1 MTRLNLV
8 TGGGGF
14 IGGHLARALH
24 ARGERVRVLDIAGAP
39 GLPSEIEVIQGS
51 ILDRTGVDRAL
62 EGVDTLYHLA
72 ADPNLWAPQRDR
84 FLETNLRGTLVV
96 LAASRAAGTRRVV
109 YTSTESIMRGCRP
122 NGAGPLNEETARA
135 SLEEM
140 PGSYCRSKFLAER
153 AAFDAAAD
161 GLPLVIVNPTMPLG
175 PGDRH
180 LTPPSRMLLDFLNGR
195 HPAYLDWECNI
206 VDARDVAVGHILAA
220 ERGVVGQ
227 RYILGGHNIR
237 LRDFLARIE
246 ALTHLPM
253 PKRAVPYAAALLGAF
268 IAEVAAAVTRRPPVA
283 PLAGVRLARNPLIF
297 DSGKAARAL
306 GFAARPLE
314 ETLVDAVRDFARR
327 KLLLRAVAL
336 A

>member
-1 MTRLNLV
+1 MTRLALV

-39 GLPSEIEVIQGS
+39 GLPPEIEVLRAS
-51 ILDRTGVDRAL
+51 ILDRPAVDRAL
-62 EGVDTLYHLA
+62 DGVDTVYHLA
-72 ADPNLWAPQRDR
+72 ADPNLWSPQRKS

-109 YTSTESIMRGCRP
+109 HTSTESILRGNRL
-122 NGAGPLNEETARA
+122 NGGGPLNEETAR
-135 SLEEM
+135 STLEEM
-140 PGSYCRSKFLAER
+140 PGSYCRSKFLAEQ
-153 AAFDAAAD
+153 AALDAAGD
-161 GLPLVIVNPTMPLG
+161 GLPLVIVNPTMPMG

-195 HPAYLDWECNI
+195 HAAFLDWECNI
-206 VDARDVAVGHILAA
+206 VDARDAALGHILAA
-220 ERGVVGQ
+220 EHGEIGH

-237 LRDFLARIE
+237 LRDLLARVE

-253 PKRAVPYAAALLGAF
+253 PTRAVPYAAALLCAF
-268 IAEVAAAVTRRPPVA
+268 VAEFVAGITRRPPVA
-283 PLAGVRLARNPLIF
+283 PLAGVRLARSPLIF
-297 DSGKAARAL
+297 DSGKATRAL
-306 GFAARPLE
+306 GFASRPLE
-314 ETLVDAVRDFARR
+314 ETLIDAVRDFARR
-327 KLLLRAVAL
+327 KLLHRSVVL

>member
-1 MTRLNLV
+1 MTRLSLV

-14 IGGHLARALH
+14 IGGHLAHALH
-24 ARGERVRVLDIAGAP
+24 GRGERVRVLDIAGAP

-51 ILDRTGVDRAL
+51 ILDRTAVDRAL
-62 EGVDTLYHLA
+62 DGVDTLYHLA

-84 FLETNLRGTLVV
+84 FLETNLRGTMVMLE
-96 LAASRAAGTRRVV
+96 ASRAAGTRRVV
-109 YTSTESIMRGCRP
+109 YTSTESIMRGNRL
-122 NGAGPLNEETARA
+122 NGAGPVNEDTARA
-135 SLEEM
+135 TLAEM
-140 PGSYCRSKFLAER
+140 PGSYCRSKYLAEK

-161 GLPLVIVNPTMPLG
+161 GLPLVIVNPTMPMG

-195 HPAYLDWECNI
+195 HPAFLDWECNI

-220 ERGVVGQ
+220 ERGEIGQ

-237 LRDFLARIE
+237 LRDLLVRIE

-268 IAEVAAAVTRRPPVA
+268 VAEIGAAITRRPPVA
-283 PLAGVRLARNPLIF
+283 PLAGVRLARNPLTF
-297 DSGKAARAL
+297 DNAKAVRSL
-306 GFAARPLE
+306 GFVFRPLE
-314 ETLVDAVRDFARR
+314 ETLIDAVRDFARR
-327 KLLLRAVAL
+327 KLLRRTVAL